1 MKYIKNIICCYYF
14 QHKRDTL
21 KNELLFIHAASH
33 FLQFLHNAA
42 CFTAGDWNRGRTA
55 GLQVSWNRTGCFTV
69 FCIIITM
76 RLLQT
81 KRGQMLY
88 WNLRS
93 QTNLN
98 TVISKLIYPLN
109 SICKIAEI
117 KVLLKGQ
124 NYTAQVKCIYMS

>member
-1 MKYIKNIICCYYF
+1 MLYQSNLMKYIKNIICRYYF
-14 QHKRDTL
+14 QCKRNIL

-55 GLQVSWNRTGCFTV
+55 GLQISWGRTGCFIIL
-69 FCIIITM
+69 CIIITM
-76 RLLQT
+76 RFLQT
-81 KRGQMLY
+81 RGKVFY

-93 QTNLN
+93 QTDLN
-98 TVISKLIYPLN
+98 TFISKLIYLLN

-117 KVLLKGQ
+117 KVLIKGQ
-124 NYTAQVKCIYMS
+124 NYIA